1 MPLISITD
9 ANNKVIYNDN
19 GDLLVF
25 DTDTDTQM
33 WVPAYEINLI
43 NSEYTE
49 NPIGEAQDNDESEVE
64 VDQDNNER
72 LWSDNRI
79 LALIDLVKEYD
90 KLFETTL
97 KKNVW
102 SRIAVD
108 LNRMFQQKNEFTQK
122 NVETKWKGLK
132 RTYKSLKIKYN
143 TSATCSSNSGL
154 KCNINI
160 TESETRTETSE
171 SNCTDNDTEN
181 RPESSSGYNS
191 SFSKK
196 RKCVPNAND
205 RHKEKMARQDKFLD
219 LFQEMINKM

>member
-1 MPLISITD
+1 MV
-9 ANNKVIYNDN
+9 N
-19 GDLLVF
+19 
-25 DTDTDTQM
+25 
-33 WVPAYEINLI
+33 
-43 NSEYTE
+43 
-49 NPIGEAQDNDESEVE
+49 ESEVE
-64 VDQDNNER
+64 IDQDNNER

-132 RTYKSLKIKYN
+132 RTYKSLKIKNN
-143 TSATCSSNSGL
+143 TSGNHRRRWQFYNAMDTVLGKKPEIHPPATCSSNSGL

-196 RKCVPNAND
+196 K
-205 RHKEKMARQDKFLD
+205 KMCSQC
-219 LFQEMINKM
+219 Q